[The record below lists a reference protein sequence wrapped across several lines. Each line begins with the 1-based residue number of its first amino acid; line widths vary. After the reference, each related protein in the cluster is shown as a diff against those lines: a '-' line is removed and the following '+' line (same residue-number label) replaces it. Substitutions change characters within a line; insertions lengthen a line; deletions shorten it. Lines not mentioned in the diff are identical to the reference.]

1 MKSGSRSPA
10 RHIVALGGG
19 GFSTEPRNPL
29 LDDFILGLAG
39 KPRPKV
45 CFVPTAGGD
54 NDNYVARFYRSFDA
68 SRCSPSHLPL
78 FQGRLPELAKFLCE
92 QDVIYVGG
100 GNTANMLAVWRVH
113 AMDKALSAAW
123 RKGVVL
129 CGVSAG
135 GMCWFEA
142 GITDSFGSRL
152 ATLRDGLGFLKGAF
166 CPHYDGEQ
174 ERRPA
179 LHRALGHAFRQPWL
193 PTTGSGCIS
202 SAPVSWRRFLRVRA
216 RMLTAFAGPMVKRS
230 KIRYRR
236 DILAPNDNGGGA
248 RILSTHEYR

>member
-19 GFSTEPRNPL
+19 GFSMESRNPL

-92 QDVIYVGG
+92 QDLIYVGG
-100 GNTANMLAVWRVH
+100 GNTANMLAVWCVH

-129 CGVSAG
+129 CGASAG

-152 ATLRDGLGFLKGAF
+152 APLRDGLGFLKGAF

-179 LHRALGHAFRQPWL
+179 LHRALGHAFP
-193 PTTGSGCIS
+193 PTLAADDGVGLHFVGARFAEAIS
-202 SAPVSWRRFLRVRA
+202 SRPGAHAYRVRWA
-216 RMLTAFAGPMVKRS
+216 DGKAIEDPIPT
-230 KIRYRR
+230 RY
-236 DILAPNDNGGGA
+236 LGA
-248 RILSTHEYR
+248 ER

>member
-1 MKSGSRSPA
+1 
-10 RHIVALGGG
+10 
-19 GFSTEPRNPL
+19 
-29 LDDFILGLAG
+29 
-39 KPRPKV
+39 V
-45 CFVPTAGGD
+45 CFIPTAGGD
-54 NDNYVARFYRSFDA
+54 NDNYVARFYRSFDV

-78 FQGRLPELAKFLCE
+78 FQGPLPELAKFLCE

-113 AMDKALSAAW
+113 AMDKALSPAW

-152 ATLRDGLGFLKGAF
+152 APLRDGLGFLKGAF

-174 ERRPA
+174 DRRPA
-179 LHRALGHAFRQPWL
+179 LHRALRHAFP
-193 PTTGSGCIS
+193 PTLAADDGVGLHFVDARFAEAVS
-202 SAPVSWRRFLRVRA
+202 SRPQARAYRVRWA
-216 RMLTAFAGPMVKRS
+216 DGKAIEDPIPT
-230 KIRYRR
+230 RY
-236 DILAPNDNGGGA
+236 LGA
-248 RILSTHEYR
+248 ER